1 MSAPVRGLDKD
12 LAAKA
17 AAKYDPV
24 REAEARAWIEQI
36 TGEKFASD
44 DFQESLKDGVLLCK
58 LVNALLPS
66 TPLRINSSKMAFKQ
80 MENISS
86 FLTAIATH
94 LGVPPH
100 DSFQTV
106 DLYEAKNMNQV
117 VDCLFSISRH
127 AAAKGLLDDAQV
139 LGPKLAEK
147 REMDWSDEQLN
158 AGRNVIGL
166 QMGFAGGASQAG
178 MGVGRR
184 QVVDSAVGT
193 GDTSAVS
200 QQMGFTG
207 GANASGVTYG
217 GRREIGAHDPGK
229 APAE

>member
-127 AAAKGLLDDAQV
+127 AAAKGLLDDNTQV

-166 QMGFAGGASQAG
+166 QMG
-178 MGVGRR
+178 
-184 QVVDSAVGT
+184 
-193 GDTSAVS
+193 